1 MSERI
6 LVFGGTFD
14 PPHRAHSELPPLVA
28 ETLGCRRIVYVPAA
42 LNPLKTD
49 HPPTAAEHRLAM
61 LRLAIVDVPG
71 AEISTIELDRS
82 GPSYMVETL
91 EALGGQ
97 LEAAAELRLLIGS
110 DQALEF
116 HRWKSWRRILQLATP
131 AVMVREPLDEA
142 TYSLRIRETYPQPE
156 AQRWLGWAV
165 DVPRIDTC
173 ATKLRRRLA
182 AGEEVGDLVSPA
194 VGRYIRE
201 YGLYQSA
208 AR

>member
-1 MSERI
+1 MSERL

-42 LNPLKTD
+42 LNPFKTD

-61 LRLAIVDVPG
+61 LRLAIRDVPG
-71 AEISTIELDRS
+71 AEISTIELDRQ

-142 TYSLRIRETYPQPE
+142 TYSRQIRETYPQPE

-165 DVPRIDTC
+165 DVPRIDIG
-173 ATKLRRRLA
+173 ATELRSRLA

-201 YGLYQSA
+201 HGLYQSA

>member
-1 MSERI
+1 MSERL

-61 LRLAIVDVPG
+61 LRLAIRDVPG
-71 AEISTIELDRS
+71 AEISTIELDRQ

-142 TYSLRIRETYPQPE
+142 TYSRQIRETYPQPE

-165 DVPRIDTC
+165 DVPRIDIG
-173 ATKLRRRLA
+173 ATELRSRLA

-201 YGLYQSA
+201 HGLYQSA